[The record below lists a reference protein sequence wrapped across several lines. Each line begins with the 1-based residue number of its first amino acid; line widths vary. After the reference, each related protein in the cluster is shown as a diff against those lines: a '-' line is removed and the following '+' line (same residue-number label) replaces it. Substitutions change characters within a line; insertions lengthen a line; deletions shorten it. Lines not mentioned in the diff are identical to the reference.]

1 MCMSVAVIGRA
12 AAGEVSAKA
21 AADAAA
27 RSDVLIMP
35 EA

>member
-1 MCMSVAVIGRA
+1 MSVAVIGRA
-12 AAGEVSAKA
+12 AAGEARAKA

-27 RSDVLIMP
+27 SNEDLIMS